1 MEDFTDAAI
10 VLALCCVPLL
20 WLPSEPFAVAGAL
33 GAVALTC
40 LRPAGAPRWLR
51 WGALAAFLAAA
62 VAWPA
67 CTLFLPMGAYVGL
80 RERSWMPRLA
90 WAPALA
96 AVLARGLLGP
106 ASAVALC
113 VLCAVAAA
121 LAVRETRALAERAA
135 LRSMR
140 DGLREAMM
148 QQADDAMQQAATS
161 SAIGAGSAGGSP
173 SEHAL
178 SGSSTAAACAP
189 HGGPAA
195 FDGLTQRE
203 LAIVQLVA
211 RGLDNKEIAAS
222 LYLSEG
228 TVRNHI
234 SAVLQK
240 HELKNRTQ
248 LAVLYLGAPLG

>member
-80 RERSWMPRLA
+80 RERAWVLRLA

-113 VLCAVAAA
+113 VLCAVAADA
-121 LAVRETRALAERAA
+121 TR
-135 LRSMR
+135 
-140 DGLREAMM
+140 
-148 QQADDAMQQAATS
+148 QAATS
-161 SAIGAGSAGGSP
+161 STIGAGSAGGSP
-173 SEHAL
+173 SEHAP

-211 RGLDNKEIAAS
+211 RGLDNKDIAAE

>member
-33 GAVALTC
+33 GAVALAC
-40 LRPAGAPRWLR
+40 LRPAGAPDWLR
-51 WGALAAFLAAA
+51 WIALVAFLAAA

-67 CTLFLPMGAYVGL
+67 CAPFLPMGAYVGL
-80 RERSWMPRLA
+80 RERAWVLRLA
-90 WAPALA
+90 WVPALA
-96 AVLARGLLGP
+96 AVLARGMLGP
-106 ASAVALC
+106 TGAVALC

-140 DGLREAMM
+140 DGLREAMVR
-148 QQADDAMQQAATS
+148 QADDTVRPAATPGAAGTANGGGS
-161 SAIGAGSAGGSP
+161 LGGHAPAGSA
-173 SEHAL
+173 
-178 SGSSTAAACAP
+178 AAACAP
-189 HGGPAA
+189 HGGTAA